1 MAQERHA
8 RSKVRRSVPAAA
20 IPPVRVDE
28 TDRHLLTLL
37 LRDGR
42 MSNAELARRV
52 GVAESTCN
60 GRIRALRS
68 AGVITG
74 VHAEV
79 DLSAVGRPIQAMVA
93 LRFSGHVRAEMDRF
107 RAQVATIPGVIAA
120 YHVAGET
127 DFLVQ
132 VSVAS
137 SHDLRDFVLD
147 RLTSIAGVT
156 HAETSLIFERIA
168 GEEVLG

>member
-1 MAQERHA
+1 MSENQSR
-8 RSKVRRSVPAAA
+8 RPKVRRSLPVSA
-20 IPPVRVDE
+20 IPPVRLDEVD
-28 TDRHLLTLL
+28 RQLLGLL

-60 GRIRALRS
+60 GRVRALRA

-79 DLSAVGRPIQAMVA
+79 DLAALGRPIQAMVA
-93 LRFSGHVRAEMDRF
+93 LRFAGHVRAEMEQF
-107 RAQVATIPGVIAA
+107 REQVATIPGVIAA
-120 YHVAGET
+120 YHVAGNT

-132 VSVAS
+132 VAVPTA
-137 SHDLRDFVLD
+137 HDLRDFVLD

-156 HAETSLIFERIA
+156 HAETSLIFERIV
-168 GEEVLG
+168 GEDVLG